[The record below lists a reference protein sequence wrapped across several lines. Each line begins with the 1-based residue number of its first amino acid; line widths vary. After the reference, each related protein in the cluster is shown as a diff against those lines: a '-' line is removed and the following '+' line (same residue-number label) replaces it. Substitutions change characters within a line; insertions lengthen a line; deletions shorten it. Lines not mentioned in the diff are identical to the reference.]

1 MSATLDAVLRSWPFD
16 PWLLIAL
23 VVCAGIYLRGWLVLR
38 RRDARRWHGGHV
50 AAFLGG
56 LAAIYLALASPIEPF
71 AALLLQVHMV
81 QHLLLMMVAPPLLWL
96 GAPLFP
102 WLRGLP
108 RSVRI
113 FWVAPLLSSPSLRR
127 LFGRLTHPLT
137 ALPLFVAITWLWHF
151 PPVYDLAVRSSGWHY
166 LQHACFL
173 GAALLFWYPVIR
185 PYPSRPRW
193 SLWLLLPC
201 LFLAD
206 VQNTAL
212 SALFTFGDHPL
223 YAYYAEMPK
232 LGGNA
237 LDDQS

>member
-96 GAPLFP
+96 GAPLLP
-102 WLRGLP
+102 VLRGLP
-108 RSVRI
+108 RPVRPE
-113 FWVAPLLSSPSLRR
+113 WVAPFLRSPALRA
-127 LFGRLTHPLT
+127 LQGRLPHL
-137 ALPLFVAITWLWHF
+137 AAGWLW
-151 PPVYDLAVRSSGWHY
+151 
-166 LQHACFL
+166 FL
-173 GAALLFWYPVIR
+173 DA
-185 PYPSRPRW
+185 
-193 SLWLLLPC
+193 
-201 LFLAD
+201 
-206 VQNTAL
+206 
-212 SALFTFGDHPL
+212 
-223 YAYYAEMPK
+223 
-232 LGGNA
+232 
-237 LDDQS
+237 